1 MQFGKLHGKP
11 MNRFSPGQ
19 DGEKNP
25 MVSCLQDFARNP
37 FSNIH
42 KSDLMI
48 CYFMFCS
55 EWSNDNMFDF

>member
-25 MVSCLQDFARNP
+25 MVSRLRDFAIKPVFQHPQIRLDDML
-37 FSNIH
+37 FYV
-42 KSDLMI
+42 LQ
-48 CYFMFCS
+48 
-55 EWSNDNMFDF
+55 